1 MVRQYKPLMR
11 MNNKVMMTINPDPV
25 HLTIGDI
32 VHDLTCMVGD
42 SYHEIDDLLMWTKK
56 EMKKALKEIAQYRSY
71 NYDGREWGHY
81 EYADLNRY
89 EPNAYDKIA
98 SKVRAKVLK
107 VFPEFETEA
116 GLPKE
121 MQEAYA

>member
-1 MVRQYKPLMR
+1 MVRQFKPLMR
-11 MNNKVMMTINPDPV
+11 MNNEVMMTINPDPV

-42 SYHEIDDLLMWTKK
+42 SYHEIDALLMWTKK

-71 NYDGREWGHY
+71 NYDGREWYHW
-81 EYADLNRY
+81 EYGEANRR
-89 EPNAYDKIA
+89 EYDAIA

-116 GLPKE
+116 ALPKE